1 MTGRPSSPPPL
12 RRAAGG
18 RTCGLVFLLLALTLS
33 GGNPAGAD
41 ESLLADLDDLA
52 DLSLEQLA
60 EIEIMSVS
68 RRLEPLSE
76 AAASIYV
83 ITPEDIRRSGAVTLP
98 EALRLAPN
106 LQVARV
112 DASRWSITARGYNSV
127 IANNMLV
134 LIDGRTVYSPLFS
147 GVFWDAQDLP
157 LEDIERIEV
166 ISGPGGT
173 LWGTNAVNGVINILT
188 RSARDTH
195 GALLAGGLG
204 TETSVLQARFGDAV
218 ATNLSWRI
226 HGRFVE
232 LAETENAAGAG
243 IDDRAQRWQGG
254 FRADQGDSESSV
266 TLIGGAYRSEISQAP
281 ADRIVENRHLVVA
294 WSRRLGAG
302 RSLRLQAYYDRND
315 REQPGS
321 IDDVLDTYDIEF
333 QHPLAVRGR
342 HRLLWG
348 AGYRRHDDRLENLGP
363 GLAFVPGNRTLE
375 YVHAFAED
383 DIRLGDDADL
393 VLGLKLERNDY
404 THWEALPTVRLAWR
418 PGTARLLW
426 AAFSRAVRAPSRI
439 DRELFVP
446 AGGPPFILAG
456 GADFRSEIA
465 RVAELGYRAQPT
477 PFLSW
482 SLTGFVHASDR
493 LRSLEPGPDGPVFG
507 NGLEGTTTGVEAW
520 GKWRARPWWRVDVG
534 YVEQRRTVRRDP
546 GSGDFTDWSQ
556 LGNDPH
562 RWASLHSAVELFGRH
577 EFDVW
582 VRHVGPLPRPAVPG
596 YVAVDA
602 RLGFRLPHGVELS
615 LTGRNLFDERHP
627 EWGVAPA
634 RPEFERSVLAQLRWR
649 FWRT

>member
-1 MTGRPSSPPPL
+1 MALLLVALALSDGRP
-12 RRAAGG
+12 
-18 RTCGLVFLLLALTLS
+18 V
-33 GGNPAGAD
+33 GAD
-41 ESLLADLDDLA
+41 EHLLANLDDLA

-60 EIEIMSVS
+60 EIEVMSVS

-98 EALRLAPN
+98 DALRLAPN
-106 LQVARV
+106 LQVARA
-112 DASRWSITARGYNSV
+112 DASRWAISARGYNSI

-147 GVFWDAQDLP
+147 GVFWEAQDLP

-188 RSARDTH
+188 RTAGDTQ
-195 GALLAGGLG
+195 GALIAAGMGSD
-204 TETSVLQARFGDAV
+204 TKVLQARFGDALGSKV
-218 ATNLSWRI
+218 SWRF

-243 IDDRAQRWQGG
+243 SNDLAQRWQGG
-254 FRADQGDSESSV
+254 FRADQGDSVSGV
-266 TLIGGAYRSEISQAP
+266 TLIGGAYRTEITQLPS
-281 ADRIVENRHLVVA
+281 DRIVENKHLLVA
-294 WSRRLGAG
+294 WSRRLGVG
-302 RSLRLQAYYDRND
+302 RKLRLQAYYDRND

-321 IDDVLDTYDIEF
+321 IRDALDTYDIEF
-333 QHPLAVRGR
+333 QHPLAVQGR

-348 AGYRRHDDRLENLGP
+348 AGFRRYVDRLENLGP
-363 GLAFVPGNRTLE
+363 GFAFVPADRTLD
-375 YVHAFAED
+375 YLHAFAED

-404 THWEALPTVRLAWR
+404 THWEALPTVRLAYR
-418 PGTARLLW
+418 PGTARLVW

-439 DRELFVP
+439 DRELFTP
-446 AGGPPFILAG
+446 AAGPPFTLAGGP
-456 GADFRSEIA
+456 DFRSEVA
-465 RVAELGYRAQPT
+465 HAAELGYRAQPT

-482 SLTGFVHASDR
+482 SLTGFVHSSDR
-493 LRSLEPGPDGPVFG
+493 LRSFEPSPDGPVFG
-507 NGLEGTTTGVEAW
+507 NGLEGTTTGLEAW
-520 GKWRARPWWRVDVG
+520 SKWRLLPWWRVDLG

-546 GSGDFTDWSQ
+546 DSGDFTDGSQ

-562 RWASLHSAVELFGRH
+562 RWASLHSAVELFGGH

-582 VRHVGPLPRPAVPG
+582 VRHVAALPRPAVPA
-596 YVAVDA
+596 YVAFDA
-602 RLGFRLPHGVELS
+602 RLGLRLPHGLELS
-615 LTGRNLFDERHP
+615 VTGRNLFDDRHP
-627 EWGVAPA
+627 EWGVAPL
-634 RPEFERSVLAQLRWR
+634 RPEFERGILAQLRWR